1 MIAGP
6 NQTDRT
12 LIERYAHH
20 MTTDPDGVSELFTE
34 AAELHSNQDGVK
46 LQGKKQIHDHLS
58 KAGKATMAAKASHRV
73 TAHLPR
79 QGDDNYAD
87 ILTEVPG
94 QESRIDTVRFR
105 TDGHNITKLET
116 VSTRK
121 A

>member
-20 MTTDPDGVSELFTE
+20 MTNDPKGASELFTE
-34 AAELHSNQDGVK
+34 AAELDSSKDGVK
-46 LQGKKQIHDHLS
+46 LQGKKQIHEYLS
-58 KAGKATMAAKASHRV
+58 KAGKASLRV

-94 QESRIDTVRFR
+94 QGSRIDTVRFR
-105 TDGHNITKLET
+105 TDGHNFTKLET
-116 VSTRK
+116 VGTRK
-121 A
+121 G

>member
-12 LIERYAHH
+12 LIERYAHQ
-20 MTTDPDGVSELFTE
+20 MTSDPKGASELFTE
-34 AAELHSNQDGVK
+34 AAELHSSKDGLK

-58 KAGKATMAAKASHRV
+58 KAAKATHRV

-87 ILTEVPG
+87 ILTETPG

-105 TDGHNITKLET
+105 ADGNKFSKLEM
-116 VSTRK
+116 VGSRK